1 MKPICDEGPIEFL
14 SSYELYSPL
23 IICSIV
29 VLPVGFCIGGDCLEN
44 VYGVSTLLTE
54 LSRSSTSVSYFSYLL
69 LITP

>member
-1 MKPICDEGPIEFL
+1 MKPICDEGPMEVL

-23 IICSIV
+23 IIYSIV
-29 VLPVGFCIGGDCLEN
+29 VLPVGFYIGGDYLEN

-69 LITP
+69 LTIP